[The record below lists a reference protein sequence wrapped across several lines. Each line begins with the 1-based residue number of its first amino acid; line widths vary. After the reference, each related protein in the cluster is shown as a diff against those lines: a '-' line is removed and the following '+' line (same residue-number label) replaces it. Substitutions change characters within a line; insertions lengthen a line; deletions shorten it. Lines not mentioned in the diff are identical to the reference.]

1 MTIYKEE
8 IFGPVAVVVKPWED
22 EDEVLALANDN
33 NYGLTASIWTKDF
46 AHALKNGRKLTVG
59 TFSVNGHNL
68 IAPEAPW
75 GGVKE
80 SGIGKEG
87 GWQGV
92 LEYTENKMIT
102 INLDE
107 E

>member
-1 MTIYKEE
+1 
-8 IFGPVAVVVKPWED
+8 
-22 EDEVLALANDN
+22 
-33 NYGLTASIWTKDF
+33 
-46 AHALKNGRKLTVG
+46 LTVG

-75 GGVKE
+75 GGVRE

-92 LEYTENKMIT
+92 LEYTEQKMIT

-107 E
+107 